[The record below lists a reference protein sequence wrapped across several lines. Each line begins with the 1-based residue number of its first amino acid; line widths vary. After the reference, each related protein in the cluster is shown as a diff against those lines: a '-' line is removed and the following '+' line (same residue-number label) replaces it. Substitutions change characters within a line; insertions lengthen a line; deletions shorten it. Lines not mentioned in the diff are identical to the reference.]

1 MRSFRSLLVL
11 AALLAGLVGYLYFV
25 DAKKP
30 LEETAENA
38 KVFTGVDA
46 DKIEEIKIDTVA
58 GDKATLQKAA
68 DGWKLVSPTPARA
81 DETEVTSLTSS
92 LASVTIER
100 VVDEAPKNLGDY
112 GLKEP
117 VVQVSFK
124 TKGAKDF
131 RTLELGTK
139 TPTGSDMYAR
149 IGGDKKVFLV
159 QAYLDSTFNKKPF
172 DLRDK
177 KVLSFDREKVDRVE
191 IANGDSVVTLVKGGG
206 DWRVTSP
213 VEARGDF
220 GAIEQLVSRVQSAQM
235 KSIVN
240 DAVTDLKQYGLDKP
254 STVVTVAL
262 GSARAGLAIGSKAEG
277 GDVYARDVSKSSVVT
292 VGADLLT
299 DLQKNATE
307 YRRKDVFEFRPYN
320 LSRLEITRGADS
332 VTFERLKGKGKDG
345 ADAWQN
351 VKTRK
356 TVDATKFESFLAKLS
371 ALRAQSFADAKT
383 KTGLEQPALVAK
395 TTFDDGKKT
404 EAVRF
409 GREGAKAYAGRAD
422 EPGASTLD
430 APEFEE
436 VVKALDGLK

>member
-11 AALLAGLVGYLYFV
+11 AALLAGLVAYLYFV

-30 LEETAENA
+30 VAETEEKA
-38 KVFTGVDA
+38 KVFTGVEA
-46 DKIEEIKIDTVA
+46 DTIEEIKIDTVT
-58 GDKATLQKAA
+58 GEKATVQKSA
-68 DGWKLVSPTPARA
+68 DGWKLASPTPARA
-81 DETEVTSLTSS
+81 DDTEMTSLTSS

-139 TPTGSDMYAR
+139 TPAGSDMYAKVV
-149 IGGDKKVFLV
+149 GDKKVFLV

-191 IANGDSVVTLVKGGG
+191 IANGDSVVTLVKGAG

-220 GAIEQLVSRVQSAQM
+220 GAIEQLVSRVQSTQM

-240 DAVTDLKQYGLDKP
+240 DAATDLKQYGLDKP
-254 STVVTVAL
+254 STVVTVGL

-356 TVDATKFESFLAKLS
+356 PADSTKFESFLAKLS

-383 KTGLEQPALVAK
+383 KTGLEQPVLVAK

-422 EPGASTLD
+422 EPGASALD

-436 VVKALDGLK
+436 VVKALDELK

>member
-11 AALLAGLVGYLYFV
+11 AAVLGGLVAYLYFV

-30 LEETAENA
+30 VDETEEKA
-38 KVFTGVDA
+38 KVFTGVEA
-46 DKIEEIKIDTVA
+46 DKIDEVRIDTVA
-58 GDKATLQKAA
+58 GGASTVQKGA

-81 DETEVTSLTSS
+81 DDTEMASLTSN

-100 VVDEAPKNLGDY
+100 VVDEAPKSLGDY

-117 VVQVSFK
+117 VVKVSFK
-124 TKGAKDF
+124 PKGAKNF

-139 TPTGSDMYAR
+139 TPAGSDMYAKVA
-149 IGGDKKVFLV
+149 GEKKVFLV

-191 IANGDSVVTLVKGGG
+191 IANGDSVVTLVKGAG
-206 DWRVTSP
+206 DWRVTAP

-240 DAVTDLKQYGLDKP
+240 EAATDLKQYGLDKP
-254 STVVTVAL
+254 STVVTVGL

-277 GDVYARDVSKSSVVT
+277 GDVYARDVSKNAVVT
-292 VGADLLT
+292 LGADMLT
-299 DLQKNATE
+299 DLQKGATE

-320 LSRLEITRGADS
+320 LTQLEITRGTDA
-332 VTFERLKGKGKDG
+332 VTYEKLKGKGKDG
-345 ADAWQN
+345 ADVWQN
-351 VKTRK
+351 VKSRK
-356 TVDATKFESFLAKLS
+356 AVDATKFESLLAKLS

-383 KTGLEQPALVAK
+383 KTGLDQPVLVAR

-404 EAVRF
+404 ETVRF
-409 GREGAKAYAGRAD
+409 GREGASAYAGRAD

-436 VVKALDGLK
+436 VVKALDELK